1 MLLRLPKK
9 YSFTLSK
16 LRFFGLRKPKNSS
29 FLSNLPTKWVTHFT
43 FGSPTPQHQ
52 RMAHPLERK
61 HQKTAN
67 LFGVILYF
75 PTERERRGW
84 IFSILKAEEVD
95 PFIFPGQPLLC
106 ALAGMDVVM
115 CFLSSWHYVA
125 TAVTALTASLAH
137 LLALLLCVLQ
147 VLLILL
153 GCKNGFHLL
162 VAYLLPL
169 FA

>member
-1 MLLRLPKK
+1 M
-9 YSFTLSK
+9 
-16 LRFFGLRKPKNSS
+16 KNRIPCV
-29 FLSNLPTKWVTHFT
+29 L
-43 FGSPTPQHQ
+43 
-52 RMAHPLERK
+52 
-61 HQKTAN
+61 
-67 LFGVILYF
+67 VI

-84 IFSILKAEEVD
+84 IFSILKAEEVA

-125 TAVTALTASLAH
+125 TAVTALTASLTH
-137 LLALLLCVLQ
+137 LSALLLCVLH